1 MTMNLEQHTQT
12 EETREKAD
20 ILFDKAT
27 TNDLH
32 RKHGTQRVKEA
43 TLKIA
48 ARQNQEMIQNTDE
61 LNYYDSTGLDKRAR
75 SIARELGENTP
86 PYRAPVYLDLYSDD
100 EDITQE
106 QLELAS
112 ELVGDTAEC
121 QELVGKSPSAKAAAA
136 IYIAGVL
143 TDNYLPNHQIADKG
157 HTSQPTL
164 RKVYNIMV
172 EDMDLQDKFIDHH
185 PYPTRTKWNDE

>member
-12 EETREKAD
+12 EETREKAET
-20 ILFDKAT
+20 LFDKAT
-27 TNDLH
+27 TKELH
-32 RKHGTQRVKEA
+32 RKHGTQRVQEA

-48 ARQNQEMIQNTDE
+48 ARQNQEMIQNSKE
-61 LNYYDSTGLDKRAR
+61 LDYYNTTGLDKRAR

-86 PYRAPVYLDLYSDD
+86 PYRAPVYLDLYSED
-100 EDITQE
+100 EDITRE

-112 ELVGDTAEC
+112 ELIGDSAEC

-143 TDNYLPNHQIADKG
+143 TDNYLPNHKIADKG
-157 HTSQPTL
+157 QTSQPTL

-172 EDMDLQDKFIDHH
+172 EHLDLQDEFMANH
-185 PYPTRTKWNDE
+185 PYPTRTKWSNQ